1 MTNVGM
7 EWVFYGGAL
16 AAFTGVGLFV
26 GILGYTHGRGALSK
40 W

>member
-7 EWVFYGGAL
+7 EWVFYVGAL
-16 AAFTGVGLFV
+16 AAFTGVGVFA
-26 GILGYTHGRGALSK
+26 GILGYTHGRRGLTK